1 MREVFASRW
10 FRVTVLLWVVAFFVV
25 FVPAHRRGMVAL
37 PTGQATLATAQDTS
51 DLAAS
56 PKPYCPLCT
65 LRPSA
70 SSDGSTPADA
80 PTGCAICHLKANL
93 HTPPA
98 VILPPVFVDELD
110 FALYESRGV
119 EVDSASPQHRI
130 LGRAPPNHA

>member
-10 FRVTVLLWVVAFFVV
+10 FRVTVLLWVVGFFVV

-37 PTGQATLATAQDTS
+37 PTGQATLAKAQDAS
-51 DLAAS
+51 DLAVS

-93 HTPPA
+93 LTPPA
-98 VILPPVFVDELD
+98 VILPPVFVDELE
-110 FALYESRGV
+110 FALYELRGV
-119 EVDSASPQHRI
+119 EVVSASPQHRI
-130 LGRAPPNHA
+130 LGRAPPTHA